1 MKLQHN
7 QHGTHNICHAHSTF
21 IWLPQKRLYHSSYVT
36 PQVLRPQVT
45 QRNFYDIANWP
56 RQLARGFEILKWLF
70 FLLCCPS
77 AGLWSC
83 ASSFCIFCWLRDSRD
98 STRMVFGQRF
108 LWERL
113 EQRVCWLIFPGI
125 CNVCCTQA
133 QVYDTRS
140 SHKSRR
146 GNFVTHYAHSHHG
159 SKIGSVVGWFLKK
172 KFAKITFRETLK
184 TIVIFIKASHPG
196 FNQSVCVF
204 MHKSHQIFNF
214 LQPRCSSFFSLS
226 QLYKPKQRLF
236 DIFSHSIFTDGE
248 GSNAGNGRM

>member
-1 MKLQHN
+1 MRRHMIMSAPKLIAFCNTRGCGMKLQHN

-159 SKIGSVVGWFLKK
+159 SKIGSAVGWFLN
-172 KFAKITFRETLK
+172 FFCQDNVSRDFENHCN
-184 TIVIFIKASHPG
+184 FY
-196 FNQSVCVF
+196 QSFPSWVQS
-204 MHKSHQIFNF
+204 K
-214 LQPRCSSFFSLS
+214 
-226 QLYKPKQRLF
+226 
-236 DIFSHSIFTDGE
+236 
-248 GSNAGNGRM
+248 RMCLHA